1 MISFSIPD
9 VFILLVLAVF
19 VIRSC
24 VRGFVREMFSL
35 LSLGIAVFAAARYG
49 APASLYVSEWVGGAG
64 WMDKVVVPLLFAA
77 VWLVLTSVFRAAL
90 RFMSTDSP
98 GLSSRIGGGLL
109 GCAKGVFVVGLL
121 LAGFET
127 SAPDYPLGGGSDRIL
142 PYMREVSARIRT
154 LGEVEVAEKLDSAR
168 EKIKDASEGA
178 GALKDRVKDSV
189 GASGAEEKPPE
200 R

>member
-9 VFILLVLAVF
+9 VFIILVLAVF

-24 VRGFVREMFSL
+24 LRGFVREMFSF

-49 APASLYVSEWVGGAG
+49 APASLYVSERVGGAG
-64 WMDKVVVPLLFAA
+64 WMDAVVVPLLFAA
-77 VWLVLTSVFRAAL
+77 VWLVLASVFRAAL
-90 RFMSTDSP
+90 RFMATDSP

-121 LAGFET
+121 LAGLEAY
-127 SAPDYPLGGGSDRIL
+127 APGYPLGGGGSDRIL
-142 PYMREVSARIRT
+142 PYMREVSARIQT
-154 LGEVEVAEKLDSAR
+154 LGEVEIPEKVE
-168 EKIKDASEGA
+168 EKIGDASEGA
-178 GALKDRVKDSV
+178 GALKDKVQDSV
-189 GASGAEEKPPE
+189 GASGAEEKPGE